1 MNVTTPARVTG
12 LSQASVVAGLLAAAA
27 AVSIISRVP
36 GSELLGFWQTLS
48 VAGLCAA
55 GLWYVLAPVARQL
68 VVWQTNLGRRGRW
81 LSIVLALLSGAI
93 WLYALPVG
101 PAPAG
106 VADVTVSVLDG
117 RNEHAQG
124 REVWL
129 RLERDGV
136 DVPSADLKQTG
147 DWLDKAP
154 FLVAAN
160 PPDQASVHWHGSYTD
175 SLRLVF
181 ISHAWSGRAR
191 VAWNGNHRDLDLY
204 SAEGSSATVDL
215 AGMVTTNSYLAFPE
229 RNGRQWFTAA
239 CDALLLGALTLFVFA
254 WFAMRQCIEAEA
266 MPHGA
271 RASLQRQTMMLAMPT
286 VLTSLFALFIFYPGL
301 MTSDSLDQWRQAGHF
316 AFNDAHPL
324 LYGLFIAAMR
334 LVWDSPASAALV
346 QMLLFS
352 ASCGWLLASLQRL
365 TGTSNRVVW
374 ASAWLV
380 ALYPLLPITAVTLWK
395 DVPYAAAVI
404 ALTAFLMTSLSH
416 RNTQQISASGTV
428 GLCLI
433 MFCAMAL
440 RHNGPPV
447 ALAAALAL
455 FFLVRT
461 SRLRVMLALIGAIV
475 LMVLLKGPVSNAV
488 GIDRKPVSYIL
499 YSHHIA
505 AHLAANHPPKD
516 AQDRALLQQLN
527 HKQPDWA
534 YNCATVNP
542 VIFNPEFDA
551 PRAME
556 HNDELLRIWLALATE
571 RPDIEYAHGL
581 CSSGL
586 IWRVIDSDIDPL
598 YLASLGLW
606 APHGEVTWIT
616 GEAGDPLP
624 KSKSPQLAEFI
635 GQMVLMP
642 SMQAVFRPALFMYAL
657 IFACGVAMFR
667 RNDRSMA
674 LLLFLPAVHTAFLSI
689 SIVAQ
694 DARYQLPLY
703 AITLAAVPL
712 LLGARRVTTKHP
724 ISTDPHPGSA

>member
-1 MNVTTPARVTG
+1 MHVTTPARVIG
-12 LSQASVVAGLLAAAA
+12 LPQASVVAGLLAAAA

-55 GLWYVLAPVARQL
+55 GLWYVLVPVARRL
-68 VVWQTNLGRRGRW
+68 VVWQTSLGRRGRW
-81 LSIVLALLSGAI
+81 LSIVLALLSGMI

-117 RNEHAQG
+117 SNKHAQG

-160 PPDQASVHWHGSYTD
+160 PPGQASVHWHGSYTNR
-175 SLRLVF
+175 LRLVF

-191 VAWNGNHRDLDLY
+191 VAWNGNHKDLDLY

-215 AGMVTTNSYLAFPE
+215 AGMVTTNGYLAFPE

-239 CDALLLGALTLFVFA
+239 CDALVLGALTLFVFGWLA
-254 WFAMRQCIEAEA
+254 TRHCMEAEA
-266 MPHGA
+266 ASHGA
-271 RASLQRQTMMLAMPT
+271 LASLQRQTMMLAMPI

-324 LYGLFIAAMR
+324 LYGLFMVAMR
-334 LVWDSPASAALV
+334 FVWDSPASVALV
-346 QMLLFS
+346 QLLLFS

-395 DVPYAAAVI
+395 DVPYATAVI

-416 RNTQQISASGTV
+416 RNAQRISAGGAA

-433 MFCAMAL
+433 MFCAMTL

-447 ALAAALAL
+447 AFAAALAL
-455 FFLVRT
+455 FFLAKK
-461 SRLRVMLALIGAIV
+461 SRFRVVLALVGAIV
-475 LMVLLKGPVSNAV
+475 LMALLKGPVSSVV

-505 AHLAANHPPKD
+505 AHLAAHHLPEDPQEK
-516 AQDRALLQQLN
+516 ALLRQLN

-542 VIFNPEFDA
+542 VIFNPDFDA
-551 PRAME
+551 HQAMQ
-556 HNDELLRIWLALATE
+556 HNDDLLRIWLALATK

-606 APHGEVTWIT
+606 APHGKVTWIT
-616 GEAGDPLP
+616 GEAGAPSAE
-624 KSKSPQLAEFI
+624 SKSPQLAEFI

-642 SMQAVFRPALFMYAL
+642 GMQAVFRPALFMYAL
-657 IFACGVAMFR
+657 IFACGVAMYR
-667 RNDRSMA
+667 LNDRSMA

-712 LLGARRVTTKHP
+712 LLFARRATTQQP
-724 ISTDPHPGSA
+724 ADANPRSRPA